1 MNKQVEKI
9 KILAKVKKL
18 FELANNAGS
27 DFEAESAALKA
38 RELLKK
44 YDLDYNDIISLKD
57 ETCHENKTVLKT
69 NYMPTYIRYLGTAIQ
84 FLYTCRYF
92 WGNEISSTNK
102 SNHKH
107 ITFIGIE
114 PDLSLAVFTFQFLNT
129 YALRKAKDYKF
140 KGKQKNDYLK
150 GFSISIYN
158 RFEEIALH
166 KQENEEKGQELCII
180 KDDIISRYMSKEHG
194 GIKIAKNSPKQV
206 WSEELSLGAKDGRD
220 VEINDALEKAQESH
234 LKTCCKMLC
243 LT

>member
-69 NYMPTYIRYLGTAIQ
+69 NYMPIYIRYLGAAIPL
-84 FLYTCRYF
+84 LYTCRYF
-92 WGNEISSTNK
+92 WGNEISLTNK
-102 SNHKH
+102 SNSKY
-107 ITFIGIE
+107 ITFVGIE
-114 PDLSLAVFTFQFLNT
+114 PDLSLAVFTFHFLNN
-129 YALRKAKDYKF
+129 YALRKAKDHKF

-150 GFSISIYN
+150 GFSLSIYA
-158 RFEEIALH
+158 RFKKIALH

-180 KDDIISRYMSKEHG
+180 KDDIISRYISREHV
-194 GIKIAKNSPKQV
+194 GIVVAKKSPKQV
-206 WSEELSLGAKDGRD
+206 WSEELARGAIDGRN
-220 VEINDALEKAQESH
+220 VEIDTALEEAKENHFESLH
-234 LKTCCKMLC
+234 KMLY
-243 LT
+243 LN